1 MEPLYLFAAGIM
13 TGVLITI
20 LIIRLRQK
28 DTDALLKGLIIQN
41 EYEKNRNLEFFM
53 NAVKDS
59 FGELSYRALVRN
71 SGEFLKIANE
81 MLQKQTQS
89 GERDLDE
96 KKYLIDHTLHAMRDD
111 LNKVQDM
118 VHTFEKDREKK
129 FGELAQQLKTATEET
144 ARLQDVTFKL
154 QHALSNTKIRGQWG
168 ERMAE
173 DVLRIAGFIE
183 GINYVKQKRLNS
195 GNSRPDFTF
204 LLPQHLRIN
213 MDVKFPLDNYLRV
226 LEAQNDLERDKRKN
240 QFLKDARN
248 RIREVTTREY
258 INPEDHT
265 VDYVIVFIPNERVYT
280 FLCEEDAS
288 FINEALRQKVIL
300 SSPITLYAIL
310 AVIRQATE
318 NFNLEQKASD
328 IMIILKS
335 FKKQWNLFV
344 SSFDKLGRK
353 IEETQT
359 EYRTLTTTRRHK
371 LERQL
376 QRMEEVRSQHRDAEV
391 PAPCENIFEDK
402 VDEPNI
408 PE

>member
-13 TGVLITI
+13 TGVLITV

-96 KKYLIDHTLHAMRDD
+96 KKYLIDHTLYAMRDD

-129 FGELAQQLKTATEET
+129 FGELAQQLKKATEET

-226 LEAQNDLERDKRKN
+226 LEAQNDFERDMRKN

-288 FINEALRQKVIL
+288 FIDEALRQKVIL

-335 FKKQWNLFV
+335 FKKQWNLFA